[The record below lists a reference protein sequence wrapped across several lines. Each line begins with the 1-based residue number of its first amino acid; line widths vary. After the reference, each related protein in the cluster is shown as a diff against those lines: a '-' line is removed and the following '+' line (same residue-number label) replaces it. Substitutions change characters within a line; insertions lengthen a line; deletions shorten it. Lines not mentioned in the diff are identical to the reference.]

1 MRVFLGL
8 ASAVVMYSAA
18 GAVELPPIAAHSIHI
33 GDVNGVVYF
42 TVGSDG
48 FRVVTTLSAGEQGQP
63 VRFFAI
69 FLPGQDTTISV
80 PREVGQSD
88 LTFQVRRVNDSIFV
102 GELKAADMGLGRV
115 KTAWN
120 RSER

>member
-18 GAVELPPIAAHSIHI
+18 GAVELPPIAAHSVHI

-63 VRFFAI
+63 VRFIATPST
-69 FLPGQDTTISV
+69 FLNKHD
-80 PREVGQSD
+80 
-88 LTFQVRRVNDSIFV
+88 
-102 GELKAADMGLGRV
+102 KCV
-115 KTAWN
+115 KIASLDGTK
-120 RSER
+120 